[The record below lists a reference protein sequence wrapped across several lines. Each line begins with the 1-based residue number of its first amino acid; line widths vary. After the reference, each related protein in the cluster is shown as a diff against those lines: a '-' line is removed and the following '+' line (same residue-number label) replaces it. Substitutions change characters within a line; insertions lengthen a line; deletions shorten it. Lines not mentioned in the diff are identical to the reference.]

1 MNYDLDNQHFLVVG
15 ASSGIGR
22 AVALNLVKQGAH
34 VSAVARREEKLQEL
48 KELCDGR
55 LDYGVADVREY
66 EKIKEIIESFVKEN
80 GKFDG
85 VLYAAGTSHVIPVRI
100 IDIEIEKE
108 MMDINYWGAVNVIK
122 NTLKS
127 KIANKEA
134 SLVLVSSLAS
144 EIGGCGQSS
153 YAASKAA
160 LKALA
165 RSAAHE
171 YGSKGFRVN
180 TISFGWIDNTDLTNR
195 GKLTFRE
202 DTQERLKKR
211 CIIRQ
216 GTVMDAV
223 NGIMFLLCKES
234 GWMTGTDMLV
244 DGGMNL
250 RRY

>member
-1 MNYDLDNQHFLVVG
+1 MNYNFDNQHFLVVG

-22 AVALNLVKQGAH
+22 EVALNLVKQGAH

-48 KELCDGR
+48 KGLCDGR

-66 EKIKEIIESFVKEN
+66 NKIKELIDLFAEKN

-85 VLYAAGTSHVIPVRI
+85 VLYAAGISHIIPVKI

-108 MMDINYWGAVNVIK
+108 MMDVNYWGAVNVIK
-122 NTLKS
+122 NTLRR

-144 EIGGCGQSS
+144 EIGRCGQSS

-165 RSAAHE
+165 RCAAHE
-171 YGSKGFRVN
+171 YGAKGFRVN
-180 TISFGWIDNTDLTNR
+180 TISFGWIDNTDMTNR
-195 GKLTFRE
+195 GKFTLRE
-202 DTQERLKKR
+202 DTQEKLQKQ

-223 NGIMFLLCKES
+223 NGIIFLLSKQS
-234 GWMTGTDMLV
+234 GWMTGTDMLI